1 MQTDTPSIDENLLKQ
16 LPPVLRAVVKAL
28 GFSRAKEFLDTYGGV
43 LVYVPKKQ
51 NAMFCLDTRE
61 TQRLLVLLEQ
71 HLDSSRRISFPKP
84 DKLFIF
90 ARNLQIRIDKETCS
104 ITNLARKNK
113 LTTRH
118 IMNICRGDN
127 SSPQFDLFVESD

>member
-1 MQTDTPSIDENLLKQ
+1 MQSDTPLIDENLLKQ

-28 GFSRAKEFLDTYGGV
+28 GFSRAKEFLDEYGGI
-43 LVYVPKKQ
+43 LLYVPKKK
-51 NAMFCLDTRE
+51 NAMFCLDTHE
-61 TQRLLVLLEQ
+61 TQRLLILLEP
-71 HLDSSRRISFPKP
+71 HLDSFRRISFPKP

-90 ARNLQIRIDKETCS
+90 ARNLQIRIDKQKCS

-118 IMNICRGDN
+118 IMNICRDDE
-127 SSPQFDLFVESD
+127 SSPQFDLFVKSD